1 METSILKPT
10 VVILVLFNSDGLFV
24 ETNVMSGVFGG
35 LINGRNNCKMW
46 YCELCHKLTGF
57 RVGFSS
63 T

>member
-35 LINGRNNCKMW
+35 LINGRNNCKM
-46 YCELCHKLTGF
+46 
-57 RVGFSS
+57 
-63 T
+63 